1 MGKKRTRKAKD
12 DVDAFFTTE
21 AIEEVP
27 ADDPETL
34 KQKHGIDP
42 EDSDEVAE
50 IRVLARKM
58 LRKKDREAMID
69 GSYNRYTFNDDKDK
83 LPTWFV
89 EDEAKHFTPFIN
101 ASKEEIAIEKETI
114 KSYNTRPSKKVEE
127 AKARKNKRI
136 GKAMAKI
143 RTKATVIA
151 DQDLNESSKMRQI
164 QKLYKKEK
172 AKHKEEKSYV
182 VNKTFKSS
190 GNIKS
195 GRNVKMVDARMRKDT
210 RNDKYRKNGK
220 GGKKGSMGKHG
231 TKAGSNHK
239 KGKNKAKE

>member
-1 MGKKRTRKAKD
+1 MG
-12 DVDAFFTTE
+12 
-21 AIEEVP
+21 
-27 ADDPETL
+27 
-34 KQKHGIDP
+34 
-42 EDSDEVAE
+42 
-50 IRVLARKM
+50 
-58 LRKKDREAMID
+58 
-69 GSYNRYTFNDDKDK
+69 
-83 LPTWFV
+83 
-89 EDEAKHFTPFIN
+89 TPFIN

-114 KSYNTRPSKKVEE
+114 KTYNTRPSKKVEE
-127 AKARKNKRI
+127 AKARKNKRV

-195 GRNVKMVDARMRKDT
+195 GRNVKMVDARMDLWVNMELRLGPTT
-210 RNDKYRKNGK
+210 RRAR
-220 GGKKGSMGKHG
+220 
-231 TKAGSNHK
+231 TKLRIDLSFTLP
-239 KGKNKAKE
+239 

>member
-1 MGKKRTRKAKD
+1 
-12 DVDAFFTTE
+12 
-21 AIEEVP
+21 
-27 ADDPETL
+27 
-34 KQKHGIDP
+34 
-42 EDSDEVAE
+42 
-50 IRVLARKM
+50 M

-114 KSYNTRPSKKVEE
+114 KTYNTRPSKKVEE

-195 GRNVKMVDARMRKDT
+195 GRNVKMVDARMRKDS